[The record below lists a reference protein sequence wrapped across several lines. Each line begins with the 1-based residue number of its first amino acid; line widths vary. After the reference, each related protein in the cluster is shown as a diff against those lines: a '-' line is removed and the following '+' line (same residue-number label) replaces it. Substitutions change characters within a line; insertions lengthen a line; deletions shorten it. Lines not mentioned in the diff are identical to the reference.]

1 MERKISIWIIVA
13 LVVLGA
19 GMPARVSAMSDDA
32 STLRHRQLALF
43 ETDSVEAFEDVTAR
57 LKQLLEKEGEDEAL
71 YDVWYNETM
80 YVLTYVCS
88 NEAENKEGDQLGDER
103 MLALLRQTQFDNSRH
118 VIERMVDEV
127 KKHRNGAEPNDDL
140 TLMCLKLS

>member
-1 MERKISIWIIVA
+1 
-13 LVVLGA
+13 
-19 GMPARVSAMSDDA
+19 
-32 STLRHRQLALF
+32 
-43 ETDSVEAFEDVTAR
+43 
-57 LKQLLEKEGEDEAL
+57 
-71 YDVWYNETM
+71 M
-80 YVLTYVCS
+80 YVLTYVSS